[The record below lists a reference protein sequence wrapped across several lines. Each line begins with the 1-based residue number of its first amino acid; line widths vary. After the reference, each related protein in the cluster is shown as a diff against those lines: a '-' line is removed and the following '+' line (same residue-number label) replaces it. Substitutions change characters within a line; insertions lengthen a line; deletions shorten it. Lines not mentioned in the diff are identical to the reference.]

1 MNLQQLR
8 TLIAIADEG
17 GLSAAGRALR
27 ISQPAVTKQLQRLE
41 QELGATLLLRSSQ
54 RPGALTPSGERVL
67 AFARDTLEGID
78 RLREQLALLREVTP
92 GSLTLAASTIPGEH
106 LLPGLLAA
114 FHACYPG
121 VQLRSTIADT
131 DQVAHQLIA
140 AEADIGFVGALP
152 QGVGGLRLERL
163 ASDEIVVVLP
173 PGHPL
178 TQRTVLAPADLA
190 GWPLI
195 LREEGSGTRRSVE
208 KALAAAGQSL
218 RREDVALVLGSTQA
232 VLQAVAQGLGIGF
245 ASALAAAPA
254 QAAGRLTCV
263 RVAGLG
269 LQRDLYLAYL
279 PERLAEPAVAHLLAF
294 TREHFAR

>member
-17 GLSAAGRALR
+17 GLSAAARALR

-41 QELGATLLLRSSQ
+41 QELGTTLLLRSSQ
-54 RPGALTPSGERVL
+54 RQANFTPSGERVL
-67 AFARDTLEGID
+67 AFARDTVD
-78 RLREQLALLREVTP
+78 SVARLHEQLALLREVTP

-114 FHACYPG
+114 FHARHPD
-121 VQLRSTIADT
+121 VQLRSTVADT
-131 DQVAHQLIA
+131 DQVARQLLA

-152 QGVGGLRLERL
+152 KGAGDLRLERL
-163 ASDEIVVVLP
+163 VSDEIVLVLP

-178 TQRTVLAPADLA
+178 THRPSLVPADLA

-208 KALAAAGQSL
+208 RALAAAGLSL
-218 RREDVALVLGSTQA
+218 RREDVILVLGSTQA
-232 VLQAVAQGLGIGF
+232 VLQAVAQGLGVGF
-245 ASALAAAPA
+245 ASTLAAAPA
-254 QAAGRLTCV
+254 QAAGHLACV

-279 PERLAEPAVAHLLAF
+279 PERLAEPAVAHFLAF
-294 TREHFAR
+294 TRAHFAP